1 MKTAP
6 IVGIDLGTTFSLVS
20 VLQNGVPVVLPNALG
35 ERLTPSAVSVD
46 DDGQTWVGAAAL
58 SRQVTHATHTA
69 LAFKRDMGTSRL
81 YQLGPRRFSPQQ
93 LSALVLKS
101 LKADAEAALGCAVTE
116 AVITVPAYFDESQR
130 RATRDAAELAG
141 LKAERIINEPTA
153 AAMAYGL
160 HERSR
165 EFTAVVLDLGGG
177 TFDVTVMDVI
187 EGVIEI
193 RASSGD
199 TRLGGEDF
207 VQILVEHVLAQA
219 GLRANDL
226 AANSM
231 GRVRQACEAVKRRL
245 SAAKEAHVVLPD
257 LEGRDVDVAI
267 TRAQAEALWAP
278 LLARV
283 RDPIWKALRDANQAP
298 EVVDEVL
305 LVGGATRMPAV
316 VDLAA
321 QLFGKMPS
329 RHLPADEAVAMG
341 AAVQAAL
348 KARDASV
355 EDMIVTDIAPFTMGI
370 AVCSRL
376 FDGMVEDV
384 YLPVL
389 ERGTVIPAS
398 RVKTVSTVSNRQTA
412 IEVVV
417 YQGEHSMCH
426 DNKRLGSFTIGGLP
440 PRPAGELSV
449 DVRFTYDIN
458 GLLEVEALV
467 LETKQRKS
475 ILLENA
481 PGRLTPAQIAE
492 ARKAFEKLKFHP
504 REALPNVTALQ
515 RAESFYVELTGVE
528 RDTVGEQIARFRSVL
543 NSQNPAAIDTARE
556 ELMALLDYLARR
568 ANDRVTN

>member
-1 MKTAP
+1 M
-6 IVGIDLGTTFSLVS
+6 
-20 VLQNGVPVVLPNALG
+20 
-35 ERLTPSAVSVD
+35 
-46 DDGQTWVGAAAL
+46 
-58 SRQVTHATHTA
+58 
-69 LAFKRDMGTSRL
+69 
-81 YQLGPRRFSPQQ
+81 
-93 LSALVLKS
+93 
-101 LKADAEAALGCAVTE
+101 
-116 AVITVPAYFDESQR
+116 PAYFDESQR

-207 VQILVEHVLAQA
+207 VQLLVNHVLAQT
-219 GLRANDL
+219 DL
-226 AANSM
+226 NAARLPANSL
-231 GRVRQACEAVKRRL
+231 GRVRQACEAAKCRL
-245 SAAKEAHVVLPD
+245 SSAPETHVVLPALSMGNTQ
-257 LEGRDVDVAI
+257 LEGAGEVDVVI

-278 LLARV
+278 LLVRL
-283 RDPIWKALRDANQAP
+283 RDPIWKALRDADQAP
-298 EVVDEVL
+298 ESVDEIL
-305 LVGGATRMPAV
+305 LVGGATRMPCV
-316 VDLAA
+316 MDLAA

-355 EDMIVTDIAPFTMGI
+355 EDMVVTDIAPFTMGI

-376 FDGMVEDV
+376 YAGMVDDV

-389 ERGTVIPAS
+389 ERGTVIPAT
-398 RVKTVSTVSNRQTA
+398 RVKTVSTASDRQTA

-426 DNKRLGSFTIGGLP
+426 DNKRLGSFKVDGLP

-481 PGRLTPAQIAE
+481 PGRMTPAQIAE

-504 REALPNVTALQ
+504 RDDLPNVTALQ
-515 RAESFYVELTGVE
+515 RAESLYVELTGLE
-528 RDTVGEQIARFRSVL
+528 REAVGQLITRFRAIL
-543 NSQNPAAIDTARE
+543 NGQDPAAIQAGRE
-556 ELMALLDYLARR
+556 ELMALLDFLARNTTQR
-568 ANDRVTN
+568 MSN